1 MRRILKLIGYAAAA
15 LLAALVLVYLFRSG
29 PLGPI
34 PGGELSGEIV
44 SDPVGDWS
52 FSDDHRL
59 IAVETRPG
67 DPHSVTTACFAHQ
80 GQIYVPASDGADKQ
94 WTRHLLE
101 DPSVRLKIGD
111 RIYPGRA
118 TRVVDE
124 SLRPELLSAARVKYP
139 QMVGEMDDETLARA
153 WVFRIDS
160 AP

>member
-1 MRRILKLIGYAAAA
+1 MTTDQRKVLRIFDAM
-15 LLAALVLVYLFRSG
+15 
-29 PLGPI
+29 
-34 PGGELSGEIV
+34 
-44 SDPVGDWS
+44 
-52 FSDDHRL
+52 
-59 IAVETRPG
+59 
-67 DPHSVTTACFAHQ
+67 
-80 GQIYVPASDGADKQ
+80 PASDGADKQ

-111 RIYPGRA
+111 RIYSGRA

-124 SLRPELLSAARVKYP
+124 ALRPVLISAARVKYP